1 MSISIGDSCPHFS
14 LQNQDGQTI
23 NIQDYIGTKNIIIY
37 FYPKDNTVGCT
48 KEACSFRDAMQ
59 DLNNLDCEVVGISA
73 DSVASHKA
81 FANQFRLTF
90 NLLSD
95 VGNEI
100 RKMFK
105 VPANVF
111 GLIPGRVTYVVNKGG
126 KIVHVIN
133 SQLNPDK
140 HIKETI
146 EVVSLMTN

>member
-1 MSISIGDSCPHFS
+1 MSISIGDFCPHFS

-23 NIQDYIGTKNIIIY
+23 NIQDYFGNKNVVIY
-37 FYPKDNTVGCT
+37 FYPKDNTAGCT

-95 VGNEI
+95 VGNSV
-100 RKMFK
+100 RKSFN
-105 VPANVF
+105 VPANLF
-111 GLIPGRVTYVVNKGG
+111 GLIPGRVTYIVNKEG
-126 KIVHVIN
+126 KVIHIIN
-133 SQLNPDK
+133 SQMNPDK

-146 EVVSLMTN
+146 EIISSL

>member
-1 MSISIGDSCPHFS
+1 MSISIGDLCPTFS

-23 NIQDYIGTKNIIIY
+23 NIQDYFGNKYVIIY
-37 FYPKDNTVGCT
+37 FYPKDNTAGCT

-59 DLNNLDCEVVGISA
+59 DLDNLDCEVFGISA

-95 VGNEI
+95 VGNSV
-100 RKMFK
+100 RKSFK
-105 VPANVF
+105 VPANLF
-111 GLIPGRVTYVVNKGG
+111 GLIPGRVTYIVNKEG
-126 KIVHVIN
+126 KVIHIIN
-133 SQLNPDK
+133 SQMNPDK

-146 EVVSLMTN
+146 EIVKGISH

>member
-1 MSISIGDSCPHFS
+1 MSISIGDSCPYFS

>member
-23 NIQDYIGTKNIIIY
+23 NIQDYFGNKNVVIY
-37 FYPKDNTVGCT
+37 FYPKDNTAGCT

-95 VGNEI
+95 VGNSV
-100 RKMFK
+100 RKSFK
-105 VPANVF
+105 VPANFF
-111 GLIPGRVTYVVNKGG
+111 GLIPGRVTYIVNKEG
-126 KIVHVIN
+126 KVIHIIN
-133 SQLNPDK
+133 SQMNPDK

-146 EVVSLMTN
+146 EIISSLSR

>member
-1 MSISIGDSCPHFS
+1 MSISIGDTCPSFS

-23 NIQDYIGTKNIIIY
+23 NIQDYFGNKNVVIY
-37 FYPKDNTVGCT
+37 FYPKDNTAGCT

-95 VGNEI
+95 VGNSV
-100 RKMFK
+100 RKSFK
-105 VPANVF
+105 VPANLF
-111 GLIPGRVTYVVNKGG
+111 GLIPGRVTYIVNKEG
-126 KIVHVIN
+126 KVIHIIN
-133 SQLNPDK
+133 SQMNPDK

-146 EVVSLMTN
+146 EIISSLSR

>member
-1 MSISIGDSCPHFS
+1 MSISIGDSCPNFS

-23 NIQDYIGTKNIIIY
+23 NIKDYFGNKNVVIY
-37 FYPKDNTVGCT
+37 FYPKDNTAGCT

-73 DSVASHKA
+73 DNVASHKA

-95 VGNEI
+95 VGNSV
-100 RKMFK
+100 RKSFK
-105 VPANVF
+105 VPANLF
-111 GLIPGRVTYVVNKGG
+111 GLIPGRVTYIVNKEG
-126 KIVHVIN
+126 KVIHIIN
-133 SQLNPDK
+133 SQMNPDK

-146 EVVSLMTN
+146 EIISSLSR